1 MTLLGKEGQPPCCFR
16 AASSHERNGLTR
28 LGAAFLEELARSV
41 IGEAIRAVVQW
52 SAVSSPSDSTILLGA
67 VAVSNHAVDILP
79 EAIPC
84 VRYCV
89 ALVTF

>member
-1 MTLLGKEGQPPCCFR
+1 
-16 AASSHERNGLTR
+16 
-28 LGAAFLEELARSV
+28 
-41 IGEAIRAVVQW
+41 VVQW
-52 SAVSSPSDSTILLGA
+52 SAVGSPPDSTILLGA

-79 EAIPC
+79 KAIPC

>member
-1 MTLLGKEGQPPCCFR
+1 
-16 AASSHERNGLTR
+16 
-28 LGAAFLEELARSV
+28 
-41 IGEAIRAVVQW
+41 VVQW

-84 VRYCV
+84 VRYYV

>member
-1 MTLLGKEGQPPCCFR
+1 M
-16 AASSHERNGLTR
+16 
-28 LGAAFLEELARSV
+28 
-41 IGEAIRAVVQW
+41 VQW
-52 SAVSSPSDSTILLGA
+52 SAVSSPPDSAVLLGA

-89 ALVTF
+89 ALVTLGGLQISGAHEPIDYMPRETSIRKFNQLAHGHSEQYSYRRSARP